1 MKEEKEDGR
10 NGHNVIN
17 YSVDNEPQETED
29 KTLTVEQILT
39 KATLDPATHY
49 LIELRGDNQ
58 ITHQNLT
65 EVIKLHEKMK
75 FISVLTGPTPLS

>member
-1 MKEEKEDGR
+1 MKEEKDGR
-10 NGHNVIN
+10 NGHHVIN
-17 YSVDNEPQETED
+17 YFVDNEPQETVD
-29 KTLTVEQILT
+29 KSLTVEQILN

-58 ITHQNLT
+58 IPHQDRA

-75 FISVLTGPTPLS
+75 LISVLTGPTPLS